1 MQPSDEDKRLLVFV
15 TLDAQLWDGE
25 TDDPMAAIVLDEDR
39 YCAKKKATPE
49 QLQAHAFKAKWWR
62 HVHAEDLERGRE
74 RWPTH

>member
-1 MQPSDEDKRLLVFV
+1 
-15 TLDAQLWDGE
+15 
-25 TDDPMAAIVLDEDR
+25 MAAIVLDEDR